1 MTTKTDRLG
10 PAERAVYELAER
22 GAIGA
27 AHAALYRRPLS
38 ALARAGL
45 VRRLDSG
52 AYEAIRAPSDTRPP
66 PASEPPARTSTPP
79 PPALPRPEPM
89 QTLVVRV
96 PTELLE
102 VLDSIGPNRS
112 EAARAVLK
120 RALGSGVRKTRAG

>member
-27 AHAALYRRPLS
+27 AHAALYRRPLA

-66 PASEPPARTSTPP
+66 PPASEPPQAPSV
-79 PPALPRPEPM
+79 PPAPRVEPM

-96 PTELLE
+96 PVELLE
-102 VLDSIGPNRS
+102 VLDALGPNRS
-112 EAARAVLK
+112 EAARAVLR
-120 RALGSGVRKTRAG
+120 RALGSGVRKARTG